1 MNIRPVQFFTIILT
15 ALALVP
21 VGAHLLELPN
31 KLPLDEPSYMVVQ
44 SIYRGWALLG
54 VILIAA
60 TAANAGAAILVRRQT
75 MPMGFAAAAAVLLA
89 VTLVVFATW
98 TFPANQVTNNW
109 TIVTKSWQSLR
120 FQWEYSHAANAILTF
135 LALCSTTA
143 SSLCWSHGAP

>member
-120 FQWEYSHAANAILTF
+120 
-135 LALCSTTA
+135 
-143 SSLCWSHGAP
+143 